1 MKAYTQLQKAPEIF
15 DPVTSAVL
23 KALWFR
29 PRVPPGKARRL
40 NWLEGLLGHKR
51 IVIRARA
58 GFRFACDQTDWL
70 QRNLLC
76 NGIHEPEITQLLE
89 SEFQPSDVFYDIG
102 ANSGYFSLLA
112 ATLGVGSVIGF
123 EPDPESCAVFRF
135 NRRLNGWGKE
145 QMTLKQVALSDRPGR
160 AAFQRASDSGD
171 GGFGQWPHR
180 ETVEEVTVD
189 VETLD
194 KCCRDQDLPLPTVIK
209 LDVEGWEHPVFAGAR
224 DLLENHPPRLL
235 IFETACGRDGT
246 ITDSRLPIILQQ
258 YGFSFTRVERPSGV
272 IKATENYVARLN

>member
-1 MKAYTQLQKAPEIF
+1 MKAYTQLQKSPEIF
-15 DPVTSAVL
+15 DPVTGAVL

-29 PRVPPGKARRL
+29 PRFPPGKARRL
-40 NWLEGLLGHKR
+40 NWLERLLGHKR
-51 IVIRARA
+51 IVTHTRS

-89 SEFQPSDVFYDIG
+89 SELQPSDVFYDIG

-112 ATLGVGSVIGF
+112 ATMGVGFVIGF
-123 EPDPESCAVFRF
+123 EPDPESCTVFRF
-135 NRRLNGWGKE
+135 NRKLNGWGNEKI
-145 QMTLKQVALSDRPGR
+145 TLKQVALSDRSGR

-189 VETLD
+189 VATLD
-194 KCCRDQDLPLPTVIK
+194 RLWRDEGVPLPTVIK

-246 ITDSRLPIILQQ
+246 ISDTRLPVMLTQ
-258 YGFSFTRVERPSGV
+258 YGFCITRVERPSGV
-272 IKATENYVARLN
+272 IKPTENYVARQI